1 MTMYADMGSGG
12 EPQPHASRY
21 AVDTATQVAIGRV
34 ADAVAIPVQEPPAY
48 RVSVNCICADDAE
61 ERKARSKEA
70 TIERAIGWER
80 KRAQGLQRVQVDLSD
95 RGATVWSL
103 AL

>member
-21 AVDTATQVAIGRV
+21 AVDTATQVAIGSV

-48 RVSVNCICADDAE
+48 RVSVICICAADAA
-61 ERKARSKEA
+61 ERKA
-70 TIERAIGWER
+70 TIERAIVWER
-80 KRAQGLQRVQVDLSD
+80 KRAQGFAE
-95 RGATVWSL
+95 GASGSFGSRRNGLVTRAVNG
-103 AL
+103 AV

>member
-21 AVDTATQVAIGRV
+21 AVDTATQVAIGSV
-34 ADAVAIPVQEPPAY
+34 ADAVAIPVQEPPLY
-48 RVSVNCICADDAE
+48 RVSVICICADAA

>member
-1 MTMYADMGSGG
+1 MYAGMGSGG
-12 EPQPHASRY
+12 EPHHASRY

-34 ADAVAIPVQEPPAY
+34 ADAVAVPVQEPPAY
-48 RVSVNCICADDAE
+48 RVSVICIRADAE

>member
-1 MTMYADMGSGG
+1 MYADMGSGG
-12 EPQPHASRY
+12 EPHHASRY

-48 RVSVNCICADDAE
+48 TVSVICICADAE

-70 TIERAIGWER
+70 TIE
-80 KRAQGLQRVQVDLSD
+80 
-95 RGATVWSL
+95 
-103 AL
+103 

>member
-1 MTMYADMGSGG
+1 MYADMGSGG
-12 EPQPHASRY
+12 EPHHASRY

-34 ADAVAIPVQEPPAY
+34 ADAVAVPVQEPPAY
-48 RVSVNCICADDAE
+48 TVSVICICADAE

>member
-34 ADAVAIPVQEPPAY
+34 ADAVAIPVQEPPLY
-48 RVSVNCICADDAE
+48 RVSVICICADAA

-70 TIERAIGWER
+70 TIERAIA
-80 KRAQGLQRVQVDLSD
+80 K
-95 RGATVWSL
+95 GASGSFGSRRNVWSL

>member
-1 MTMYADMGSGG
+1 MTMYADLGSGG

-48 RVSVNCICADDAE
+48 RVSVICIRADAA

-70 TIERAIGWER
+70 TIERAIVLEGCKWIFR
-80 KRAQGLQRVQVDLSD
+80 TVSRRNGLVTRAVN
-95 RGATVWSL
+95 GAV
-103 AL
+103 

>member
-1 MTMYADMGSGG
+1 MCADMGSGG
-12 EPQPHASRY
+12 EPHHASRY

-34 ADAVAIPVQEPPAY
+34 ADAVAVPVQEPPAY
-48 RVSVNCICADDAE
+48 RVSVICIRADAE

>member
-1 MTMYADMGSGG
+1 MTMYADLGSGG

-21 AVDTATQVAIGRV
+21 AVDTATQVVIGRV

-48 RVSVNCICADDAE
+48 RVSVTCNFADAA

-70 TIERAIGWER
+70 TIECAIGWER
-80 KRAQGLQRVQVDLSD
+80 VDLSD
-95 RGATVWSL
+95 RGATVWS
-103 AL
+103 ATAVNGAV

>member
-1 MTMYADMGSGG
+1 MYADMGSGG

-21 AVDTATQVAIGRV
+21 AVDTATQVAIGSV
-34 ADAVAIPVQEPPAY
+34 ADAVAIPVQEPPLY
-48 RVSVNCICADDAE
+48 RVSVICICADAA

-70 TIERAIGWER
+70 TIERAIVWER
-80 KRAQGLQRVQVDLSD
+80 KRAQRVQVDLSD

>member
-48 RVSVNCICADDAE
+48 RVSVNCICAADVA

-70 TIERAIGWER
+70 TIERAIVWER
-80 KRAQGLQRVQVDLSD
+80 S
-95 RGATVWSL
+95 
-103 AL
+103 